1 MKKYVIIALI
11 ILVAGSMIIYPMLK
25 NDPEIETEMAALFT
39 FEENLAAVDGE
50 VVPITIQVN
59 EELTKLELYY
69 NDSLLKTW
77 KNVSSDVQFDLE
89 AGAFGVGTRYIVLMA
104 THNDGTESEDQRL
117 VRVLSDIVP
126 EHLFAESV
134 QEYPHLT
141 SSFTQGLEFHKGQ
154 LYEGTGDPSNIGAT
168 LLAEVNL
175 ITGEHK
181 EGRKMGLDAGIFGE
195 GITILND
202 KIYQL
207 TYKNGK
213 CYTYSLDPIVIT
225 GEFRYSGEG
234 WGLCND
240 GKQLIMSNGSEELT
254 FRDPESFTTLRTLQ
268 VYDNKGPISNLNE
281 LEYID
286 GKIYANVW
294 MSDMVVVIDPNTGKV
309 LQEIDARALA
319 VKGKGNGDVLNGIAF
334 DKSTG
339 KLYMTGKYWSKVF
352 EVRFVENMPLL

>member
-11 ILVAGSMIIYPMLK
+11 ILVAGSTIYYSFFKSVPV
-25 NDPEIETEMAALFT
+25 DETEIAALFD
-39 FEENLAAVDGE
+39 FKENLAAVDGE
-50 VVPITIQVN
+50 VTPITIQVN
-59 EELTKLELYY
+59 ENLTKLELYY

-77 KNVSSDVQFDLE
+77 KNVKSDVEFDLE
-89 AGAFGVGTRYIVLMA
+89 TSFGVGTRYIVLVA
-104 THNDGTESEDQRL
+104 TRKDGTQSEDQRL
-117 VRVLSDIVP
+117 VRVLSNIVP

-141 SSFTQGLEFHKGQ
+141 SSFTQGFEFYNGQ
-154 LYEGTGDPSNIGAT
+154 LYEGTGDPDNTGAT
-168 LLAEVNL
+168 VLAEVDL
-175 ITGEHK
+175 TTGEHK
-181 EGRKMGLDAGIFGE
+181 EGRKMGLEAGYFGE

-225 GEFRYSGEG
+225 GEFAYSGEG

-240 GKQLIMSNGSEELT
+240 GKLLIMSNGSEELT

-268 VYDNKGPISNLNE
+268 VYDNKGPVTNLNE
-281 LEYID
+281 LEYVD

-294 MSDMVVVIDPNTGKV
+294 MSDMVVVIDPKTGKV
-309 LQEIDARALA
+309 LQNLDASSLKI
-319 VKGKGNGDVLNGIAF
+319 KGRGNGDVLNGIAYN
-334 DKSTG
+334 KATG
-339 KLYMTGKYWSKVF
+339 KMYMTGKKWSKVF
-352 EVRFVENMPLL
+352 EVRFVEDMPQP